1 VDYQADRDDERLRS
15 LMDNGVPPEPE
26 VSPLI
31 DNDVLSEPEVD
42 LQQRELA
49 QAVARS
55 AMRIL
60 QLVGKT
66 NAQGQIGYDHERGNY
81 RLFFDPATG
90 DLVTESK
97 QAGEVILEG
106 RARKLDVAQSRLTE
120 LDLQRFQAAEQRIEQ
135 VKQAQQEREKQA
147 KRDRGF
153 EM

>member
-1 VDYQADRDDERLRS
+1 
-15 LMDNGVPPEPE
+15 MDNGVPPEPE
-26 VSPLI
+26 VGPLV

-42 LQQRELA
+42 LEQRRELA

-66 NAQGQIGYDHERGNY
+66 NAQGQIGHDHERGNY
-81 RLFFDPATG
+81 RLMFDPAAG
-90 DLVTESK
+90 DLVIESK
-97 QAGEVILEG
+97 QTGEVILEG

-120 LDLQRFQAAEQRIEQ
+120 MDLQRFQAAEQRIEQ
-135 VKQAQQEREKQA
+135 VKQAQQEREKQV